1 MRVKIK
7 KIVEEIFKEKFK
19 PTSLYLFS
27 RIGDMA
33 TTYLNLKY
41 NPSGVEANPL
51 MREIFNKFGVE
62 LGSVLNIGMS
72 SIVIPF
78 FYLYQKFA
86 EKVYEKTIKRKPL
99 KLIKN
104 LYDISLYSLTS
115 SSIYTSVNNILVY
128 LNLPVPEN
136 NYQISFLASLVPVAI
151 YCYKYCKDL
160 KKGHFLDSLNEK

>member
-1 MRVKIK
+1 MEIKIK
-7 KIVEEIFKEKFK
+7 ELVEEIFKEKFK

-27 RIGDMA
+27 RIGDMI

-51 MREIFNKFGVE
+51 MREIFNKFGAE
-62 LGSVLNIGMS
+62 LGSILNIGMS
-72 SIVIPF
+72 SIAIPF

-86 EKVYEKTIKRKPL
+86 ERVYEKIIKRKPP

-104 LYDISLYSLTS
+104 LYDVSLYSLSS
-115 SSIYTSVNNILVY
+115 SSIYTSINNILVY

-136 NYQISFLASLVPVAI
+136 NYQISFLVSLVPVAI

-160 KKGHFLDSLNEK
+160 KKGHFSDSLNEK